1 MTTSRIAIA
10 LRTART
16 RLSWSR
22 DALAFHSGVSSAA
35 IAQIETGRRKDVR
48 PGTLSALA
56 VALGVSVDYLIGSP
70 STISSTLLHH
80 QIWLY
85 SSDEEFVAWA
95 LDFLELDGEPS
106 TARLVVT
113 KPSSIER
120 LRRAV
125 ADRVPVEFADEAEV
139 YRSPKDA
146 IEFYR
151 AFVTSRF
158 EAGAPWMRVI
168 GDPVWD
174 GREAAAGWAR
184 YESMVNLAFASSP
197 VTLACVYDTRVVPA
211 SIVEAAH
218 RTHPEVISKDSTS
231 ASSTYERPEHFLFA
245 P

>member
-1 MTTSRIAIA
+1 
-10 LRTART
+10 
-16 RLSWSR
+16 
-22 DALAFHSGVSSAA
+22 LAFHSGVSSAA

-80 QIWLY
+80 RIWLY
-85 SSDEEFVAWA
+85 SSDEEFDSWA
-95 LDFLELDGEPS
+95 VDFLDLDGEAS

-113 KPSSIER
+113 KPASIER
-120 LRRAV
+120 LRRAIG
-125 ADRVPVEFADEAEV
+125 DRAPVEFVDEAEV
-139 YRSPKDA
+139 YHSPKTA

-151 AFVTSRF
+151 GFVTSRF

-174 GREAAAGWAR
+174 GIEAEISWTR

-218 RTHPEVISKDSTS
+218 RTHPEVVSEGSTS
-231 ASSTYERPEHFLFA
+231 PSSMYELPEDFLFA
-245 P
+245 L